1 MPCYRCGV
9 RQTDPVRGRSPW
21 KRGVRGG
28 VQVLVCPDCQRT
40 HDWTGDFDRCA
51 ACGSTLL
58 VRILGD
64 THCRACGAT
73 GEAVAPGVVSAA
85 VTTPAVSPAVSS
97 AASSAV
103 SPAVSPAVSSAVS
116 PAVSP
121 AATGSAAL
129 AGDVEAALDR
139 LFGRAET

>member
-9 RQTDPVRGRSPW
+9 LQTDPVRGRSSW

-28 VQVLVCPDCQRT
+28 VQVLVCQDCQRT
-40 HDWTGDFDRCA
+40 HDWTGAFDRCA

-58 VRILGD
+58 VRMLGD
-64 THCRACGAT
+64 THCRGCGAT
-73 GEAVAPGVVSAA
+73 GERAAPAVFSAA
-85 VTTPAVSPAVSS
+85 MTTPAVSP

-103 SPAVSPAVSSAVS
+103 SPAGTPAGI
-116 PAVSP
+116 PAGTP

-129 AGDVEAALDR
+129 AGDVEAALNR